1 MRFGLTQALGGMDG
15 IYVVT
20 VEASPLPGSERFF
33 EFGGAYINVYTTS
46 TTEADA
52 IAVATAEVREAG
64 WQLDAIDGVTWVTRS
79 DFKDADSGLEYFE
92 QALLDGVVILV
103 NAFPPGTGEPVVA
116 H

>member
-1 MRFGLTQALGGMDG
+1 MDG

-46 TTEADA
+46 KTETDA
-52 IAVATAEVREAG
+52 IAVATVEVREAG
-64 WQLDAIDGVTWVTRS
+64 WQFDAIDDVNWVTR
-79 DFKDADSGLEYFE
+79 DDLTDTESGLEYFE
-92 QALLDGVVILV
+92 QALLDGIVIVVHT
-103 NAFPPGTGEPVVA
+103 FPPDTGDQVVA